1 MAQRLKQSCRFGA
14 HALGLALLAMALQ
27 PARANAADPPKP
39 GVNAADPPKRGEGSA
54 PLGQY
59 ELRVLERELS
69 ARHAEIDEAPEGKLV
84 SDIEIVTL
92 DVFDES
98 DPIPDFFNVF
108 HVTSRERVIRRELLL
123 RPGEAYRRRAADE
136 SVRNLRS
143 LPQLSL
149 VVLVALKDDADP
161 QRVRLLLIAK
171 DIWSLRLNW
180 NVQVGPG
187 GLTYLYLNPSERNF
201 LGTHLVAG
209 GTFELFRSRYALG
222 GMLAHGRLFGS
233 RLRSVVAAGAYV
245 NRSSGETEGSFG
257 QFSYGLPKYS
267 EAQRWSYGVSLRWD
281 QGVSRVNVR
290 LPSEPFPISAPLP
303 YDSGGIAL
311 LSYRRESYYEVAQA
325 TRSFGLRHKLDLT
338 FGAEADRRAYHS
350 LVPRSIDPSV
360 RQGFEA
366 REIPV
371 ADTRF
376 APFVQLSRYD
386 NDYVKTIEVEALG
399 LQEEFRV
406 GPQLLL
412 KAYVAGRDFGSTR
425 DLVGLFN
432 GLSYTVPVGNG
443 LVRAVGT
450 SLTEYANDAQH
461 QAMAAFALRV
471 VSPRFALG
479 RLHFDAVIENR
490 YRNYLR
496 DRSFLGGDGRLRGY
510 ASADTEVSGS
520 ARGSDLAVMNLEF
533 RSRGIE
539 ILSFQCGLAAFYDVG
554 GTAARFDA
562 LSVKHSA
569 GLGLRFLLP
578 NFDRTVFRADWAFPL
593 NAGYEH
599 FPGALFFT
607 AGQAF
612 GFPKLGDCLS
622 CVSEVRPVT
631 YGLSSAAW

>member
-1 MAQRLKQSCRFGA
+1 VAEDLKRRHWFRAGA
-14 HALGLALLAMALQ
+14 FTFALLAAGRSLR
-27 PARANAADPPKP
+27 PAYAAEPPP
-39 GVNAADPPKRGEGSA
+39 GKASA

-59 ELRVLERELS
+59 ELRVLGEQLR
-69 ARHAEIDEAPEGKLV
+69 ARGAEVDEAPEGKAV
-84 SDIEIVTL
+84 SDVEIVTL

-123 RPGEAYRRRAADE
+123 RPGEPYRQRAADE

-149 VVLVALKDDADP
+149 VVLVPLKDLNDP
-161 QRVRLLLIAK
+161 KRVRLLLIAK

-201 LGTHLVAG
+201 LGTHLLAG
-209 GTFELFRSRYALG
+209 GTFELFRSRYAVG
-222 GMLAHGRLFGS
+222 GMLSHGRLFGS
-233 RLRSVVAAGAYV
+233 RLRGVVAGGAYV
-245 NRSSGETEGSFG
+245 NRTSGETEGSFG
-257 QFSYGLPKYS
+257 QFAYGLPKYS
-267 EAQRWSYGVSLRWD
+267 EAQRWSYGVTLRWD
-281 QGVSRVNVR
+281 DGISRVNVR
-290 LPSEPFPISAPLP
+290 LPTERFPTGAPLS
-303 YDSGGIAL
+303 YETGGVAL

-325 TRSFGLRHKLDLT
+325 TRSFGLLHKLDFT
-338 FGAEADRRAYHS
+338 FGAEADRRAYRS
-350 LVPRSIDPSV
+350 LVPTSIDPSV
-360 RQGFEA
+360 RQSFEF

-371 ADTRF
+371 SDTRF

-386 NDYVKTIEVEALG
+386 NDYLKTIEVEALG
-399 LQEEFRV
+399 LQEEFRL
-406 GPQLLL
+406 GPQALI
-412 KAYVAGRDFGSTR
+412 KAYVAGRSFGSTR
-425 DLVGLFN
+425 DIAGLFS
-432 GLSYTVPVGNG
+432 GLAYTLPVGNG
-443 LVRAVGT
+443 IVRAVGT
-450 SLTEYANDAQH
+450 SLTEYANDGKH
-461 QAMAAFALRV
+461 QAMLALGVRL

-479 RLHFDAVIENR
+479 RLHFDAVLENR

-520 ARGSDLAVMNLEF
+520 QRGSDLAVMNLEF

-539 ILSFQCGLAAFYDVG
+539 VLSFQCGLAAFYDVG
-554 GTAARFDA
+554 STAARFDSLA
-562 LSVKHSA
+562 VKHSA

-593 NAGYEH
+593 NPGYDH

-612 GFPKLGDCLS
+612 GFPKLGECLS
-622 CVSEVRPVT
+622 CVGEVRPVS
-631 YGLSSAAW
+631 YGLSSASW